1 LSKAA
6 SILVVFLGIGL
17 VLVACS
23 NNSSSSP
30 PLNQIKVRAF
40 VSNPLHPTTTGN
52 FPVLEVVDAVKDEL
66 TFNPVSLSSLGG
78 GVTNPGQMDVSSN
91 QKLTLVY
98 SDADSRFVV
107 VNNDTGSIAVTTNT
121 LPGPTQSFFLGVDT
135 KHAYA
140 AVPDAPVPG
149 LDPGAVVE
157 IELTKGTVSAF
168 IPIRHARFIT
178 QASFGGRI
186 VALGDDGC
194 ATIIT
199 TANIGTNT
207 DPRGAP
213 MCGFDHPVGGVVAPG
228 EGAVFVLECG
238 PECGGATAGVTRLD
252 VSSGGLGPRTPVAA
266 ATAGVISG
274 TTLYVAGTPPG
285 TPCTGPTQATSC
297 GVLSAIDTLTGT
309 VTATAEITDG
319 YHDRVVSATRDR
331 FYIGARDCTN
341 VNVAN
346 SETRGCLSIFNAA
359 GNTVKFPPDTGNVTG
374 IAAIPGRDVVYVIE
388 NGELRIYDT
397 TTDALLPNHQQNIVG
412 QGVDVKV
419 VSSN

>member
-1 LSKAA
+1 
-6 SILVVFLGIGL
+6 L
-17 VLVACS
+17 VLVACY
-23 NNSSSSP
+23 NSSSSTP
-30 PLNQIKVRAF
+30 PLNRIKVRAF
-40 VSNPLHPTTTGN
+40 ISNPLHPTTTGN

-66 TFNPVSLSSLGG
+66 TFNPVPLSSLGG
-78 GVTNPGQMDVSSN
+78 GVTNPGQMELSSN
-91 QKLTLVY
+91 QKLMLVY
-98 SDADSRFVV
+98 SDTDSRFAL
-107 VNNDTGSIAVTTNT
+107 VNNDSGSIAVTTSA
-121 LPGPTQSFFLGVDT
+121 LPGPTQSFFIGVDT

-157 IELTKGTVSAF
+157 FDLTSGAISAF
-168 IPIRHARFIT
+168 IPVPHARFIT

-207 DPRGAP
+207 DPRGTP
-213 MCGFDHPVGGVVAPG
+213 VCGFDHPAGGVLAPG

-238 PECGGATAGVTRLD
+238 AECGGATAGVTRLD
-252 VSSGGLGPRTPVAA
+252 VSTGDLGTRVPVSA
-266 ATAGVISG
+266 ATTGVISG

-285 TPCTGPTQATSC
+285 TPCTGSTQATSC
-297 GVLSAIDTLTGT
+297 GVVSVIDTLTGT

-319 YHDRVVSATRDR
+319 YHDRVVPATNNR

-359 GNTVKFPPDTGNVTG
+359 GNTVKFPPANGNVTG
-374 IAAIPGRDVVYVIE
+374 IAAIPGRDVVYVVE
-388 NGELRIYDT
+388 DGELRIYDT
-397 TTDALLPNHQQNIVG
+397 TTDALLANHQQNIVG